1 MSGSLTMGREA
12 SSRPEPCT
20 KLQGRACTLARS
32 PQFAHGEFRTIC
44 ICTAHFRRFSKPWL
58 YLKAQACDDLASHAL
73 RATTGEDPSMP
84 LTKDVIKFGTFVVT
98 SQVFHV
104 TRLSFAI
111 VNLKPLLPGHVLVSP
126 RRLVPRFNH
135 LSAAEVQDLFL
146 TVQRVSRMVERV
158 FSASSLNIA
167 IQDGVDAGQSVPHVH
182 AHIIPR
188 NKADLDDKGGTDA
201 IYQMMESEDAHL
213 DTQFKEKERA
223 ASAHLAEEQKR
234 GRFPAVDN
242 ESRKPRSDEE
252 MHKEAEWLAQEMAR
266 DEQAVPANDDHQTA
280 S

>member
-1 MSGSLTMGREA
+1 M
-12 SSRPEPCT
+12 
-20 KLQGRACTLARS
+20 
-32 PQFAHGEFRTIC
+32 
-44 ICTAHFRRFSKPWL
+44 
-58 YLKAQACDDLASHAL
+58 
-73 RATTGEDPSMP
+73 
-84 LTKDVIKFGTFVVT
+84 
-98 SQVFHV
+98 FHV

-126 RRLVPRFNH
+126 RRVVPRFND

-167 IQDGVDAGQSVPHVH
+167 IQDGADAGQSVPHVH

-188 NKADLDDKGGTDA
+188 KKADLEEQGGTDA
-201 IYQMMESEDAHL
+201 IYTMMESEDADL
-213 DTQFKEKERA
+213 NKQLKEKERA
-223 ASAHLAEEQKR
+223 ASADLADDQKR

-252 MHKEAEWLAQEMAR
+252 MQREAEWLAQEMQR
-266 DEQAVPANDDHQTA
+266 DEQPAA
-280 S
+280 SNGY